1 MTIFTNIKSCFY
13 SLILELSYSTLFIII
28 IAFPAAHMSGLGAL
42 LAGLYLHPTVA
53 SGLFLPFSKYEGV
66 NWAGGPLC
74 RLSVRISLT
83 LSVVG

>member
-1 MTIFTNIKSCFY
+1 MAVFTNIKFSFI

-28 IAFPAAHMSGLGAL
+28 IVFLAGQMSGLGVL
-42 LAGLYLHPTVA
+42 LVGLYLHPPVA

-66 NWAGGPLC
+66 NWAEGPFC